1 MTGTE
6 AVERGGVFLSLKCFR
21 YVISTRAVTGYYI
34 QHITY
39 I

>member
-6 AVERGGVFLSLKCFR
+6 AVERGGVFLSLKSVSD
-21 YVISTRAVTGYYI
+21 VISTRAVTGYYI